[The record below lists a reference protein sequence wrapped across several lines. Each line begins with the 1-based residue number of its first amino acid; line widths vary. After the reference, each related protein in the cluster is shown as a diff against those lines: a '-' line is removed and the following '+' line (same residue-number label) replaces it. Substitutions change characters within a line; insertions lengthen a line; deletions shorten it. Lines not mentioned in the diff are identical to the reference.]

1 MIKLTIS
8 KLNLDTVNKTLNNTN
23 SNANK
28 KDATNLSGYFS
39 MLNNLTDFT
48 GTINDIATKID
59 EGHITIP
66 ALFGYKEKN
75 ANEKWTRNN
84 KNFIQLQTLQID
96 IDNQEKIN
104 GEMVKYDINNPKH
117 ISIED
122 AKDKLKKLGLDYSII
137 YTTLSHNENQHKFR
151 ILFLLDNPIKDV
163 DVAKQVYLNLGQTL
177 KKVDIISDRQ
187 ALEPIRI
194 FYPGKVI
201 EVKENSFLDI
211 SKLDKYIEPEKEPKK
226 NKKVSPNSNIR
237 INKIVI
243 DKNSEIDK
251 EPNRLICLETFLD
264 YINANIIEFK
274 EIDYANRYDEI
285 NKLINLMEILNVTE
299 GERFKCIMPEHEDTN
314 PSSYIYLKNNIT
326 VYHCFGCDTRM
337 NSIQLIRKLFNLSEA
352 QFLKILELKTNI
364 SIGSKHQKEV
374 RDMVVYTLQY
384 LINNKNGL
392 KKDSE
397 VIFKYLEK
405 RRLLLLLELF
415 YTSAITY
422 VPTEPIYEKDNEIGV
437 TYFITNEKLKELYN
451 QRAGTNLTQANINL
465 KINALVN
472 LGFIEKIDLN
482 LIKKSIRNNI
492 IDWMKTSGVSRY
504 PSMYYLKYITPED
517 LLNAEYI
524 INLEKKVGVKARNQ
538 GKKQAT
544 IIQQNKAQE
553 IYLQNRQK
561 IDIESEKLY
570 KEVIKYIKNIDENY
584 FEFNELIKNIDK
596 KRKYR
601 KAYKEKQLEIYLTK
615 LAMDGIIEKI
625 KCSKANKIKYNI
637 PDNFTHYQ
645 TVYVLIK
652 K

>member
-8 KLNLDTVNKTLNNTN
+8 KLNLDTINKTMNNTN

-28 KDATNLSGYFS
+28 KDATSLSGYFS
-39 MLNNLTDFT
+39 MLYNLTDFT

-75 ANEKWTRNN
+75 AKGKWTRNN

-96 IDNQEKIN
+96 IDNQENVN

-117 ISIED
+117 ISIAQ

-137 YTTLSHNENQHKFR
+137 YTTLSHSENQHKFR
-151 ILFLLDNPIKDV
+151 ILFLLKNPITDV
-163 DVAKQVYLNLGQTL
+163 DMAKQVYLNLGQTL

-201 EVKENSFLDI
+201 EVKENSNLDI
-211 SKLDKYIEPEKEPKK
+211 SKLDKYIEPKK
-226 NKKVSPNSNIR
+226 NKKVSKNFNLR
-237 INKIVI
+237 KKEIV
-243 DKNSEIDK
+243 K
-251 EPNRLICLETFLD
+251 EPNRFVCLETFLD
-264 YINANIIEFK
+264 YINANVTEVK

-285 NKLINLMEILNVTE
+285 NKLINLMEIFNVTE
-299 GERFKCIMPEHEDTN
+299 EEKFKCIMPEHEENN
-314 PSSYIYLKNNIT
+314 PSSYIYFKKNIT
-326 VYHCFGCDTRM
+326 VYRCFGCDTRL
-337 NSIQLIRKLFNLSEA
+337 NPIQLIRKLFNLSEA
-352 QFLKILELKTNI
+352 QFLKILELNTNI
-364 SIGSKHQKEV
+364 SIGSKYQKEV
-374 RDMVVYTLQY
+374 REMVLYTLQY

-392 KKDSE
+392 KKDCE
-397 VIFKYLEK
+397 VVFKYLEK

-422 VPTEPIYEKDNEIGV
+422 VQTEPIYEKDNEIGV
-437 TYFITNEKLKELYN
+437 TYFISNEKLQDLYN
-451 QRAGTNLTQANINL
+451 QRAGTKLAQANINL

-492 IDWMKTSGVSRY
+492 IDWMKINGVSRY

-544 IIQQNKAQE
+544 IIQHKKAE
-553 IYLQNRQK
+553 EMYLQNRQK

-570 KEVIKYIKNIDENY
+570 KEVIKYVNSLNKNY

-596 KRKYR
+596 KRKYK

-615 LAMDGIIEKI
+615 LAMDGRIEKV
-625 KCSKANKIKYNI
+625 KCSKANKVKYNI
-637 PDNFTHYQ
+637 PDDFTHYQ
-645 TVYVLIK
+645 FVYVL
-652 K
+652 